1 MTRVLLLF
9 LLHVTVSFEGYSQ
22 EMQWD
27 KHASIILKGIHQ
39 VSFDNQGFIFV
50 ADQEGNIFQY
60 DQNGQFQNIFSP
72 SRQGNLTQ
80 LEASWT
86 VNIFTFS
93 TDLQEYR
100 ILDRFLNTITEN
112 KIQQDQISLVKAATL
127 GNNNI
132 IWVFDESDFSLK
144 QLDYRRNQVIQQQP
158 LNLILEN
165 SDLEI
170 IGIKEYQNMVFL
182 QVKNEGIFIFDNQA
196 NFIRSVP
203 IVMDK
208 KLSFWKNNLIFISEG
223 KIILANFQSRV
234 QEIIPTPINM
244 DSKNILV
251 NQNSVLLI
259 ETDQISIY
267 KKENTPLRDK

>member
-9 LLHVTVSFEGYSQ
+9 LVHVTVSFEGYSQ

>member
-9 LLHVTVSFEGYSQ
+9 LVHVTVSFEGYSQ

-196 NFIRSVP
+196 NFIRAVP

-208 KLSFWKNNLIFISEG
+208 KLSFWKNNLVFISEG